1 VLSSFKDENEHEEMK
16 FLEAIELLSNVGFK
30 QPHMVIIIYL
40 LQGELKLSG
49 CFSFSNYV
57 CIMKEWI

>member
-1 VLSSFKDENEHEEMK
+1 MLSSFKDENKHEEMK
-16 FLEAIELLSNVGFK
+16 FLEAIELSTVGFK

-40 LQGELKLSG
+40 LIGELKLSG